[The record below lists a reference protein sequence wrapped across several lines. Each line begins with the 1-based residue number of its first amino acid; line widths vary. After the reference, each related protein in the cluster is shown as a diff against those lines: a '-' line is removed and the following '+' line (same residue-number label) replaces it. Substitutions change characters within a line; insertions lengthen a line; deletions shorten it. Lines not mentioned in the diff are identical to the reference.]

1 MSDLNYVAVKCGT
14 STIIEKY
21 MRLYFLCQIAQC
33 GKTLISIFRHFSAS
47 IKKKLSLEGRLGTK
61 L

>member
-33 GKTLISIFRHFSAS
+33 GKALISIFRHFSAS
-47 IKKKLSLEGRLGTK
+47 IKKKFRGKTGH
-61 L
+61 

>member
-33 GKTLISIFRHFSAS
+33 GKALISIFRHFSAS
-47 IKKKLSLEGRLGTK
+47 IKKKIKFRGKTGH
-61 L
+61 